1 MMKPTQDPK
10 FNHSPFSHVQDND
23 HNTLVMIFLEI
34 YKLIM
39 TMESRLSPAEQLH
52 SRSCLS
58 FLVEDDLCI
67 HKRMCL
73 GFERLNCNYLN
84 RNVILFSAVLFC
96 ACYLLCTINI
106 P

>member
-23 HNTLVMIFLEI
+23 HNTLVLIFFLEI

-58 FLVEDDLCI
+58 FLAEDDLCI

-84 RNVILFSAVLFC
+84 RNELLFC
-96 ACYLLCTINI
+96 SSFFVLVIYCVQ
-106 P
+106 